1 MKKKRP
7 VFGDSPQKHY
17 PGMFDPDAPDVAL
30 SEDIVS
36 ATEMTGAIPAARQE
50 PADDDRIDDYYF

>member
-7 VFGDSPQKHY
+7 LFGDSPQKHY
-17 PGMFDPDAPDVAL
+17 PGIFDPEAPDVEL
-30 SEDIVS
+30 NEDIVS

-50 PADDDRIDDYYF
+50 PADGDRIDNYYF